1 MSSDLAAVI
10 VLEAAKTSSGA
21 RRDDTDLRVGS
32 ADSREVEGRFERLVI
47 VPFGYGNVRDPYK
60 DVAKQ
65 MAAYSFGSKVSIA
78 ESIQFSGNTFPD
90 LL

>member
-10 VLEAAKTSSGA
+10 VFEAAKTSSGA

-47 VPFGYGNVRDPYK
+47 VPFGYGNVRDP
-60 DVAKQ
+60 
-65 MAAYSFGSKVSIA
+65 SR
-78 ESIQFSGNTFPD
+78 T
-90 LL
+90 LLNKWQRTALGVK